1 MIGTVDMWI
10 RRNLGMDKDELLR
23 LKQVSG
29 LAKLFADKE
38 FRMDVE

>member
-1 MIGTVDMWI
+1 
-10 RRNLGMDKDELLR
+10 MDKDELLR

>member
-1 MIGTVDMWI
+1 MIGNVDMWI
-10 RRNLGMDKDELLR
+10 RRNLGIDKDELLR

>member
-1 MIGTVDMWI
+1 VIGNVDMWI